1 MKPKAFVCALVATSL
16 VTAGPAFAQADN
28 QANID
33 RNFQQIQRAQQW
45 QAQHGYQPPPG
56 MRVYPAPQ
64 QLQPGYRQPGQPGY
78 QQPGYQQP
86 GQPGY
91 QQPGRP
97 GYDQRRD
104 GRNYNYNYNEYGAG
118 PDHNFHPGDRLP
130 QEYRH
135 HNYVVNDW
143 RGHHLSPPPPGYQ
156 WVQTGADYVLIAIAT
171 GLIVQL
177 LLQNN

>member
-1 MKPKAFVCALVATSL
+1 MNPKALVCALVATSL
-16 VTAGPAFAQADN
+16 AAAGPAFAQV
-28 QANID
+28 D
-33 RNFQQIQRAQQW
+33 RQEDRLLELQQQQIQRAQQW

-64 QLQPGYRQPGQPGY
+64 QPGY
-78 QQPGYQQP
+78 QQPGR
-86 GQPGY
+86 PGY

-97 GYDQRRD
+97 GYDSRTD
-104 GRNYNYNYNEYGAG
+104 GRRYNEYGAG

-130 QEYRH
+130 PEYRH

-177 LLQNN
+177 LLSN

>member
-1 MKPKAFVCALVATSL
+1 MKPKAFVSAIVAMSMALG
-16 VTAGPAFAQADN
+16 GPVSVFAQADR
-28 QANID
+28 QED
-33 RNFQQIQRAQQW
+33 RITELQQQQIQSAQQW
-45 QAQHGYQPPPG
+45 QAQHGYQPPQG

-64 QLQPGYRQPGQPGY
+64 
-78 QQPGYQQP
+78 
-86 GQPGY
+86 QPGY

-97 GYDQRRD
+97 GYQQPGRPGNDPRRD
-104 GRNYNYNYNEYGAG
+104 GRNYNEYGAG
-118 PDHNFHPGDRLP
+118 PDHNFHPGERLP
-130 QEYRH
+130 QQYRN

-143 RGHHLSPPPPGYQ
+143 RGHRLSPPPPGYQ